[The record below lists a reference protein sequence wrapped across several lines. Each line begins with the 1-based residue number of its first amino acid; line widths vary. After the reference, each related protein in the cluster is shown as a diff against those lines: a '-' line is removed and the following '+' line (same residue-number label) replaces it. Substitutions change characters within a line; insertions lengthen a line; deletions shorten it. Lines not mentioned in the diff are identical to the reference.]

1 MRIVAAFL
9 SLGVVVGTLVGL
21 SASSLAQGAIGLLF
35 AFGGGSAIAL
45 SEKLSPSKQIF
56 ACAAIASL
64 SIGCFIGI
72 YSSVY
77 ISEHQLLTPAATRA
91 TDAAGKTSVEAR
103 KVLRSELIVH
113 AVALDQLARTNRI
126 TYENAFEQ
134 LRDDLAN
141 EKPK

>member
-1 MRIVAAFL
+1 MRVVVAFL

-45 SEKLSPSKQIF
+45 SEKLSPSKQLF

-72 YSSVY
+72 YTSVY
-77 ISEHQLLTPAATRA
+77 ASEHQLLTPQGTRV
-91 TDAAGKTSVEAR
+91 TDAAGHTSVEAR
-103 KVLRSELIVH
+103 KVLRSELMEQVI
-113 AVALDQLARTNRI
+113 ALDQMARTGRI

-134 LRDDLAN
+134 LKDDVAN
-141 EKPK
+141 EKSK